1 MKLSAVLAAKGNRVF
16 TIDPGS
22 SIRDAIDTLAGNN
35 IGALVVL
42 GRAGEPVGLL
52 SERDIIRAMAS
63 SSGAIQQTVADLMTS
78 PVLTAAPDDDADSV
92 LRTMTSRRFRHMPV
106 VEGDSLVGMVTIGD
120 LVKAQLT
127 EFRGTVESLE
137 TRLLES

>member
-16 TIDPGS
+16 TIGPGS

-63 SSGAIQQTVADLMTS
+63 SPGAIQQTVADLMTS
-78 PVLTAAPDDDADSV
+78 PVLTAADDDADSV
-92 LRTMTSRRFRHMPV
+92 LRTMTGRRFRHMPV

>member
-16 TIDPGS
+16 TIGPGS

-35 IGALVVL
+35 IGALVVI

-63 SSGAIQQTVADLMTS
+63 RPGAIQQTVADLMTS

-92 LRTMTSRRFRHMPV
+92 LRTMTSGRFRHMPV

>member
-16 TIDPGS
+16 TIGPGS

-63 SSGAIQQTVADLMTS
+63 SLGAIQQTVADLMTS
-78 PVLTAAPDDDADSV
+78 PVLTAAPDDA
-92 LRTMTSRRFRHMPV
+92 TCP
-106 VEGDSLVGMVTIGD
+106 SL
-120 LVKAQLT
+120 KA
-127 EFRGTVESLE
+127 
-137 TRLLES
+137 TRSSGW

>member
-63 SSGAIQQTVADLMTS
+63 SPGAIQQTVADLMTS

-92 LRTMTSRRFRHMPV
+92 LRTMTSGRFRHMPV

>member
-1 MKLSAVLAAKGNRVF
+1 MYKRQA
-16 TIDPGS
+16 P
-22 SIRDAIDTLAGNN
+22 
-35 IGALVVL
+35 
-42 GRAGEPVGLL
+42 GLL

-63 SSGAIQQTVADLMTS
+63 SPGAIQQTVADLMTS
-78 PVLTAAPDDDADSV
+78 PVLTAAPDDDAASV

-106 VEGDSLVGMVTIGD
+106 VAGDSLVGMVTIGD